1 MPPKG
6 SSKKRDAEEA
16 PAANGGTDDK
26 KAPAAAAGELR
37 RSTRGG
43 GHPAPEPKAAA
54 APSAAKPR
62 ATKKAKTADVA
73 EEAGEKPADAN
84 GNGNGKE
91 EEATAPAGPT
101 EPTKDGVA
109 EGIPTEEK
117 GVIVPEENKE
127 IAKAAEAEAAAGG
140 DEDASKAKKR
150 LEVGE
155 SLPEGLI
162 LKNENDQDVSIADI
176 VKEKGAVFFVYPKAN
191 TPGCT
196 TQACDYRDQYADFGP
211 LGYDVYGLSGDS
223 PKAQLSW
230 KQSKNLP
237 YHLLCDPGQILLS
250 LLGAVKSP
258 KSNQRSHYVVEKGGK
273 IIDAKYT
280 VSPKDST
287 RLALEFIK
295 STKGETEE
303 KKE

>member
-16 PAANGGTDDK
+16 PAANGGSDDK
-26 KAPAAAAGELR
+26 KAPAAATGELR

-62 ATKKAKTADVA
+62 ATKKAKTAEA
-73 EEAGEKPADAN
+73 TEEAGEKPADA
-84 GNGNGKE
+84 NGNGKE

-117 GVIVPEENKE
+117 GVTVPEENKE
-127 IAKAAEAEAAAGG
+127 IAKAAEAEAATGG
-140 DEDASKAKKR
+140 DKDASKAAKR

-162 LKNENDQDVSIADI
+162 LKNENDEDVSIADI
-176 VKEKGAVFFVYPKAN
+176 VKEKGAVFFVYPKVRVHESARGQHLDKLSSPHETSSDAHN
-191 TPGCT
+191 YWTERIYT
-196 TQACDYRDQYADFGP
+196 TQCTGQHPWLHYPGLRLQGP
-211 LGYDVYGLSGDS
+211 V
-223 PKAQLSW
+223 
-230 KQSKNLP
+230 
-237 YHLLCDPGQILLS
+237 
-250 LLGAVKSP
+250 
-258 KSNQRSHYVVEKGGK
+258 R
-273 IIDAKYT
+273 
-280 VSPKDST
+280 
-287 RLALEFIK
+287 
-295 STKGETEE
+295 
-303 KKE
+303 

>member
-16 PAANGGTDDK
+16 PPANGSDDK
-26 KAPAAAAGELR
+26 KAPAAAGELR

-62 ATKKAKTADVA
+62 ATKKAKTADA
-73 EEAGEKPADAN
+73 ADEAGEKAADAN
-84 GNGNGKE
+84 ANGNGKE
-91 EEATAPAGPT
+91 EEAAPAGPT

-117 GVIVPEENKE
+117 GVTVPEENKE
-127 IAKAAEAEAAAGG
+127 IAKAAEAEATSG
-140 DEDASKAKKR
+140 DKEASKSKKR

-162 LKNENDQDVSIADI
+162 LKNENDEDVSIADI

-250 LLGAVKSP
+250 LLGAVKSA

-295 STKGETEE
+295 STKGDTEE